1 MLLDRTQ
8 IPPSIATVEQLVVWA
23 GTLLDNVTG
32 TKQIK
37 EQENSLL
44 VYAAQFQIF
53 RAADE
58 TVRCIIRQSIE
69 LDPAYA
75 ADQSKKLWM
84 FARALSTAEVPLG
97 FRVD

>member
-1 MLLDRTQ
+1 MLLDRNQ
-8 IPPSIATVEQLVVWA
+8 IPPSINTMEQACLWA
-23 GTLLDNVTG
+23 GLCLDNVTG
-32 TKQIK
+32 TKQVK

-44 VYAAQFQIF
+44 VYAAQTQIF

-58 TVRCIIRQSIE
+58 TIRCIVRLSLE
-69 LDPAYA
+69 LDPAYM

-84 FARALSTAEVPLG
+84 FARPLTTAELPLG

>member
-8 IPPSIATVEQLVVWA
+8 IPPSIATVEQLAVWV

-69 LDPAYA
+69 LDPLYV
-75 ADQSKKLWM
+75 ADQTKKSWM
-84 FARALSTAEVPLG
+84 FARPLTTAEIPLG
-97 FRVD
+97 FRLD

>member
-1 MLLDRTQ
+1 M
-8 IPPSIATVEQLVVWA
+8 AVWV

-69 LDPAYA
+69 LDPLYV
-75 ADQSKKLWM
+75 ADQTKKSWM
-84 FARALSTAEVPLG
+84 FARPLTTAEIPLG
-97 FRVD
+97 FRLD